1 MIEKV
6 TALTAT
12 QNEPEKI
19 DPEEQL
25 PDQPDPELPDLTRLY
40 KRRCRDGDVMQKCKH
55 MLIAGYSPG
64 RVALLLR
71 LPLEKVKEL
80 HQASYNP
87 RCRRFANPNN
97 GKIIITMW
105 HEGATLVEVCQT
117 LGLPLF
123 TVVMSLRGDG
133 VTNAALVQRHEVT
146 LAELTRVKRA
156 ALEKANKPQ
165 QRARPRR
172 PDLESHRPFT
182 IPARCMAGVSLRP

>member
-1 MIEKV
+1 MTNDDRNGV
-6 TALTAT
+6 SA
-12 QNEPEKI
+12 EPEKI

-40 KRRCRDGDVMQKCKH
+40 KRRCRDGDVMQRCKH

-87 RCRRFANPNN
+87 VCRRFANPNN
-97 GKIIITMW
+97 GRLIIKMW
-105 HEGATLVEVCQT
+105 HEGAMLADICQA

-123 TVVMSLRGDG
+123 TVVMSLRGDR
-133 VTNAALVQRHEVT
+133 VTNAAMAPRMPEYDDPLYVEYRQVVVRKATSKSRPIQINPVR
-146 LAELTRVKRA
+146 RVRKS
-156 ALEKANKPQ
+156 Q
-165 QRARPRR
+165 QTTTA
-172 PDLESHRPFT
+172 SQT
-182 IPARCMAGVSLRP
+182 ATA